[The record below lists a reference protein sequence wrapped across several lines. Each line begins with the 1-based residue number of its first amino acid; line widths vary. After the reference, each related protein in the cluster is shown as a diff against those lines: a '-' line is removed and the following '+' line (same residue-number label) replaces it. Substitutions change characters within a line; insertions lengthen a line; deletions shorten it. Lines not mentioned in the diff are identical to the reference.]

1 MKIKISS
8 NNTKFPWKFL
18 TVLLVFVALVTIVVL
33 IIPAISA
40 EIKIISIIVSL
51 LVVVNIFIA
60 FRFHI
65 PLST

>member
-18 TVLLVFVALVTIVVL
+18 TVLLAFVALVTIVVL